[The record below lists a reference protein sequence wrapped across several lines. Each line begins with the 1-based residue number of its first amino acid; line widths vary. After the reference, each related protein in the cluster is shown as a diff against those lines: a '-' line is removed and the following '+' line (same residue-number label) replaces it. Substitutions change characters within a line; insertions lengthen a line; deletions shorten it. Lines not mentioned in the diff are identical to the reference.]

1 MSINKRRRMKR
12 ENQEISQL
20 TGYTLQV
27 FFLNWIV
34 MSLFLSKSVQPWRT
48 LLFFSFPYDTLKAN
62 RLILKSALIH

>member
-1 MSINKRRRMKR
+1 MKR

-34 MSLFLSKSVQPWRT
+34 ICLFFLSKSVQPWRT

>member
-34 MSLFLSKSVQPWRT
+34 ICLFFLSKNVQPRST
-48 LLFFSFPYDTLKAN
+48 LLFFFYDTLKAN